1 MISELAAF
9 AGGVMFGTA
18 GVKALGSKDATK
30 AYAHTAAFGLR
41 VKDSVMKAVTE
52 VKENANDI
60 LAEAKEINE
69 KKATEAQE
77 KAEQSVIEDAAVANS
92 VNY

>member
-9 AGGVMFGTA
+9 AGGVLFGTA
-18 GVKALGSKDATK
+18 GVKALGSKDAKK
-30 AYAHTAAFGLR
+30 AYAHTAFGLR

-69 KKATEAQE
+69 KKAAEAQE
-77 KAEQSVIEDAAVANS
+77 KAEQSVIENAAVANA
-92 VNY
+92 

>member
-9 AGGVMFGTA
+9 AGGVLFGT
-18 GVKALGSKDATK
+18 GGGQG
-30 AYAHTAAFGLR
+30 FG
-41 VKDSVMKAVTE
+41 KDSVMKAVTE

-69 KKATEAQE
+69 KKAAEAQE
-77 KAEQSVIEDAAVANS
+77 KAEQSVIENAAVANA
-92 VNY
+92 

>member
-9 AGGVMFGTA
+9 AGGVLFGTA
-18 GVKALGSKDATK
+18 GVKALGSKDEKK

-41 VKDSVMKAVTE
+41 VKDSVMKTVTE
-52 VKENANDI
+52 IKENANDI

-69 KKATEAQE
+69 KKAAEAQE
-77 KAEQSVIEDAAVANS
+77 KAEQSVIKDAAVANA
-92 VNY
+92 

>member
-9 AGGVMFGTA
+9 AGGVLFGTA
-18 GVKALGSKDATK
+18 GVRALGSKDAKK

-41 VKDSVMKAVTE
+41 VKDSVMKTVTE
-52 VKENANDI
+52 IKENANDI

-69 KKATEAQE
+69 KKAAEAQE
-77 KAEQSVIEDAAVANS
+77 KAEQSVIEDAAVANA
-92 VNY
+92 

>member
-9 AGGVMFGTA
+9 AGGVLFGTA
-18 GVKALGSKDATK
+18 GVKALGSKEAKK
-30 AYAHTAAFGLR
+30 AYAQTTALGLR
-41 VKDSVMKAVTE
+41 IKDSVMAMVTS

-69 KKATEAQE
+69 KRAAEAQE
-77 KAEQSVIEDAAVANS
+77 KAEQSVIEDAAIANA
-92 VNY
+92 

>member
-9 AGGVMFGTA
+9 AGGVLFGTA
-18 GVKALGSKDATK
+18 GVKALGSKDAKK

-52 VKENANDI
+52 
-60 LAEAKEINE
+60 AKEINE
-69 KKATEAQE
+69 KKAAEAQE
-77 KAEQSVIEDAAVANS
+77 KAEQSVIEDAAVANA
-92 VNY
+92 

>member
-9 AGGVMFGTA
+9 AGGVLFGTA
-18 GVKALGSKDATK
+18 GVKALGSKDAKK

-52 VKENANDI
+52 VKE
-60 LAEAKEINE
+60 INE
-69 KKATEAQE
+69 KKAAEAQE
-77 KAEQSVIEDAAVANS
+77 KAEQSVIENAAVANA
-92 VNY
+92 